1 MSNPLYGQFGGQQ
14 TNPMQQLV
22 ADARKLRQTMQN
34 PRAEVER
41 LLQTGQMSQQKFNEL
56 SQIAQQIVGSGA
68 FKLCLSQSGM
78 ALT

>member
-1 MSNPLYGQFGGQQ
+1 MANPLFDQFGGHQ

-41 LLQTGQMSQQKFNEL
+41 LLQTGAMSQQKFNEL

-68 FKLCLSQSGM
+68 FN
-78 ALT
+78 

>member
-1 MSNPLYGQFGGQQ
+1 MQKMANPLFNALGGQQ

-41 LLQTGQMSQQKFNEL
+41 LLRSGQMSQSQFNAL
-56 SQIAQQIVGSGA
+56 AQEA
-68 FKLCLSQSGM
+68 NRLMQSGVFR
-78 ALT
+78 